1 LELSELKE
9 LAAADLKIKE
19 REAREEIFKLRL
31 KIRTNQLDNPTTY
44 RRARL
49 ELAWIMTLLA
59 QKNSARS
66 RNNA

>member
-1 LELSELKE
+1 MELSELKE

-66 RNNA
+66 GNNA

>member
-66 RNNA
+66 GNNA

>member
-1 LELSELKE
+1 LELSELKQMG
-9 LAAADLKIKE
+9 AADLKVKE
-19 REAREEIFKLRL
+19 REAREEIFRLRL

-49 ELAWIMTLLA
+49 ELARIMTLLA

-66 RNNA
+66 GNDA